1 MCTYLSIPAGLVLT
15 LYPVMIIRRENV
27 GNRHR
32 YQALGKYIM
41 DSRVVLVTGGARGIG
56 LGIVKAFARV
66 GCKVMIADLGLES
79 EGEWNYGL
87 SNKDDMDK
95 AMDSA
100 GELGEVASCGLDVTD
115 QASCESAV
123 KATIDRFGQLDILIN
138 NAGVV
143 QSGPV
148 IDFSEADWDRV
159 FAVNTKGIFLM
170 TKAAIPALGKSGDAA
185 IVNTA
190 SIAGKK
196 GHANM
201 SAYCG
206 SKFAAVGITQSLA
219 FELAPMGI
227 RVNAICPGIVGTAMW
242 LEHLMPMNTTD
253 TEEKTQTF
261 ETNVSQQIPLGRP
274 QSVED
279 MDEAAADRATARSVT
294 GIALSVSGGIE
305 MN

>member
-1 MCTYLSIPAGLVLT
+1 MA
-15 LYPVMIIRRENV
+15 
-27 GNRHR
+27 
-32 YQALGKYIM
+32 
-41 DSRVVLVTGGARGIG
+41 
-56 LGIVKAFARV
+56 
-66 GCKVMIADLGLES
+66 
-79 EGEWNYGL
+79 
-87 SNKDDMDK
+87 
-95 AMDSA
+95 
-100 GELGEVASCGLDVTD
+100 
-115 QASCESAV
+115 
-123 KATIDRFGQLDILIN
+123 
-138 NAGVV
+138 
-143 QSGPV
+143 
-148 IDFSEADWDRV
+148 
-159 FAVNTKGIFLM
+159 
-170 TKAAIPALGKSGDAA
+170 KAAIPALSESDNAA

-219 FELAPMGI
+219 FELAPKAI

-253 TEEKTQTF
+253 ADEKNRTF
-261 ETNVSQQIPLGRP
+261 EANVSQEIPLGRP

-279 MDEAAADRATARSVT
+279 MGQAAVYIASAKNIT